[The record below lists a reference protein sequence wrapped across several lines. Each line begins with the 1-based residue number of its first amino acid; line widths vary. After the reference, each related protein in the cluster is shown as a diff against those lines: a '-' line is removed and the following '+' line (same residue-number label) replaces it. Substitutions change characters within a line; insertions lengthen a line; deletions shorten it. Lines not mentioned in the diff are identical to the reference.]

1 MLSASVKVLAA
12 LVFSALAASCAM
24 PAGAEET
31 WHAGTGLS
39 VGDSFT
45 YSICEKTCYEVSLDF
60 RAKLVSD
67 GRPVWVVQAQV
78 SDRQHVLLL
87 DPATMDIAPATYDF
101 GLSGSLSRTLLY
113 VSEFAP
119 PHAPK
124 SLEPGAAWGSV
135 HGPVPGTQLAVMAR
149 DWIQAGGTMHN
160 VALLQYTVFETS
172 TVAIS
177 PDLPF
182 PVSAAV
188 YGIQTAP
195 DPPIAFAFELEG
207 YSRGGQGACPV
218 SGDAVGQ
225 PSNK

>member
-1 MLSASVKVLAA
+1 MAA

-67 GRPVWVVQAQV
+67 GRPVWVVQAQA

-87 DPATMDIAPATYDF
+87 DPATMDVAPATYDF

-113 VSEFAP
+113 ILEFAP

-124 SLEPGAAWGSV
+124 SLEPGAAWGPV
-135 HGPVPGTQLAVMAR
+135 AGPVPGAQLAVMAR
-149 DWIQAGGTMHN
+149 DWVRAGGTTHDA
-160 VALLQYTVFETS
+160 ALLQHTVFETS

-188 YGIQTAP
+188 YGPQTAP
-195 DPPIAFAFELEG
+195 DPPLAFAFELEG
-207 YSRGGQGACPV
+207 HSRGGGCNV
-218 SGDAVGQ
+218 SGDASV
-225 PSNK
+225 PTN